1 MTILSKIFVYPIKA
15 LPGVQV
21 NEVAITQGG
30 SLCNDR
36 RWAIA
41 DRKGRLI
48 NAKNNNRVFLLKP
61 IFDLVL
67 GEVSFI
73 ENTEQNQTYQLD
85 DAEGLSNYFTAKL
98 GQPVFLKEDKQQ
110 GFPDDT
116 NASGPT
122 MVSTASLK
130 AVASWYPALSLDDV
144 RARFRMNLEVS
155 PAPTFWEDQL
165 FHSEQ
170 APKEVRIGRV
180 KIHASNPCARCAVPM
195 KNPESGE
202 PYGEFYETFL
212 SMREQTRP
220 GWTDAACFDH
230 WYRLG
235 VNTRISRSETGL
247 NMTVGDAVSIEL
259 PARD

>member
-1 MTILSKIFVYPIKA
+1 MKLSKIFVYPRKA
-15 LPGVQV
+15 LPGVQLNNV
-21 NEVAITQGG
+21 KITNGG
-30 SLCNDR
+30 TLHNDR

-48 NAKNNNRVFLLKP
+48 NGKNNKRVFLLKP
-61 IFDLVL
+61 IFDMAL
-67 GEVSFI
+67 GEVSFFD
-73 ENTEQNQTYQLD
+73 NQELSQAYQLED
-85 DAEGLSNYFTAKL
+85 VDGLSNYFTGKL

-110 GFPDDT
+110 GFPDDI

-122 MVSTASLK
+122 IVSTASLK
-130 AVASWYPALSLDDV
+130 AVASWYSGFSLNDV

-155 PAPTFWEDQL
+155 PAPAFWEDQL

-180 KIHASNPCARCAVPM
+180 KIQASNPCARCSVPM

-202 PYGEFYETFL
+202 PYSEFYETFL
-212 SMREQTRP
+212 SMREHTRP

-235 VNTRISRSETGL
+235 VNTRIARSETGL